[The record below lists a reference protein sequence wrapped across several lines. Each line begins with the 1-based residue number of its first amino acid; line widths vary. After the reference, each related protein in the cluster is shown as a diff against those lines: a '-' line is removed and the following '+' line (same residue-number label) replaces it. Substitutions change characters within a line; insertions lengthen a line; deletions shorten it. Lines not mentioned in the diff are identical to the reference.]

1 MKIIKFQADW
11 CVPCKAL
18 TKVLEQID
26 TKTLIEVVDI
36 DEKPE
41 VAVEYGIRSVPT
53 LVKLDENNNVIE
65 RLSGLKE
72 KSELEVFLND

>member
-11 CVPCKAL
+11 CGPCKAL

>member
-1 MKIIKFQADW
+1 MKIIKFGADW
-11 CVPCKAL
+11 CVNCEAL

-26 TKTLIEVVDI
+26 TKTVIEVVDI

-72 KSELEVFLND
+72 KSELELFLS